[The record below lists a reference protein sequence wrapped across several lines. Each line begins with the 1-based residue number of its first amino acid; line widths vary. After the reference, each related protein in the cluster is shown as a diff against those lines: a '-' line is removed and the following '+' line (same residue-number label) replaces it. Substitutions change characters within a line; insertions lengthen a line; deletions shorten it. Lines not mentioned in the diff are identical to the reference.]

1 MSKERI
7 VTQPLD
13 DPIGSIYEID
23 GQCYVKT
30 SSGDATMNHMILDE
44 NGQRCTD
51 VSQIDRCE
59 TGSGQRKADVQVGG
73 GSLCYG
79 DISGIG
85 NDDYT
90 WGHGDSIKNQSWMA
104 ARDIPESERAAWHAR
119 SKKDN
124 DPCQYIN
131 CQPPYRYTNN
141 YRQRIYV
148 PGPGPDPTYQYNSV
162 KYCYVHRA
170 GHVTILPKSTING
183 VDKIKFWAE
192 GFFPFHNW
200 RAVRWWVSL
209 REKSTQ
215 IWHDTDI
222 GYEGVASAVREARE
236 RGYTGDSSG
245 SWGNFY
251 NPRSYALGWA
261 LPVYDYRGIDAKFYD
276 MPIDGVKINYRTGT
290 QSRQWMHIVT
300 CMIEKRG
307 QNIEYLDSSIS
318 LRSTPSLRHYF

>member
-44 NGQRCTD
+44 NGQRCTEI
-51 VSQIDRCE
+51 SQIDRCE

-85 NDDYT
+85 NVDYT
-90 WGHGDSIKNQSWMA
+90 STTDIVKQSWMP
-104 ARDIPESERAAWHAR
+104 ARDIPESEHAAWRAR
-119 SKKDN
+119 SKPMY
-124 DPCQYIN
+124 DPCRYIN
-131 CQPPYRYTNN
+131 CQQPYTYRNN

-162 KYCYVHRA
+162 QYCYVQHY
-170 GHVTILPKSTING
+170 GSVTILPKSTING

-192 GFFPFHNW
+192 GVFPFNNW
-200 RAVRWWVSL
+200 RGVKWWVTL

-215 IWHDTDI
+215 IWHDTGI
-222 GYEGVASAVREARE
+222 GYHGVASAIREARY
-236 RGYTGDSSG
+236 RGYTGPDSGPWSG
-245 SWGNFY
+245 TF
-251 NPRSYALGWA
+251 NPRAFTLGHS
-261 LPVYDYRGIDAKFYD
+261 LPVYDYREIAPKFHD
-276 MPIDGVKINYRTGT
+276 MPIDGLKINFRPGT
-290 QSRQWMHIVT
+290 KKRSWMHILT
-300 CMIEKRG
+300 LMIERRG
-307 QNIEYLDSSIS
+307 QNIEYLDSSIT
-318 LRSTPSLRHYF
+318 LRSTPTLGRDT